1 MHSKVKGNI
10 GEAAV
15 IFDLFKRG
23 FSVFREIG
31 DLSKTD
37 LIVLIDTK
45 PYKIQV
51 KNNVYAP
58 NNGSITLSLNK
69 SGPNYKF
76 KYTKEDVDLFALY
89 ISEIDKVV
97 YISWKDLEGSSNI
110 NIRYKETLNKQKTGI
125 NWYEKYTDIRRAIT
139 N

>member
-1 MHSKVKGNI
+1 MHSKAKGNI

-15 IFDLFKRG
+15 IFDLSKRG

-37 LIVLIDTK
+37 LITLIDNR

-51 KNNVYAP
+51 KNNDSSS
-58 NNGSITLSLNK
+58 NNGCVTLGLNK
-69 SGPNYKF
+69 SGPNYRF

-97 YISWKDLEGSSNI
+97 YISWKDLEDNSNI
-110 NIRYKETLNKQKTGI
+110 NIRYKESLNKQKAGI
-125 NWYEKYTDIRRAIT
+125 NWYEDYLDIHRAIK
-139 N
+139 